1 MELIDR
7 FRYIIKIHQMT
18 PSSFA
23 DEIGVQRSSVS
34 HVLSGRNKPGMEFI
48 QKVLHRF
55 PKVDAAWLISGSK
68 GGQMPLEMPENVV
81 AETEDTPMYNGKKL
95 PDTDNWNESSF
106 KKVVKVVVFY
116 DDNTFEEYR
125 KG

>member
-7 FRYIIKIHQMT
+7 FKYIIKLQNLS

-34 HVLSGRNKPGMEFI
+34 HVLSGRNKPSMEFI
-48 QKVLHRF
+48 QKILQRF
-55 PKVDAAWLISGSK
+55 PKVDAAWLISGSRS
-68 GGQMPLEMPENVV
+68 GQMPLDMPEDII
-81 AETEDTPMYNGKKL
+81 AETEEPIQYGDKIF
-95 PDTDNWNESSF
+95 PDTVDVEESRSR
-106 KKVVKVVVFY
+106 KVLKILVFY

-125 KG
+125 HS